1 MDWRERLHSVVL
13 STIVRDFPEGFWADI
28 RTGARQAYLDVFHQV
43 DADPNL
49 VSEQSIDTLFQVR
62 HFRMEHLLTKI
73 SLEHGI
79 PCSATILAENNR
91 HYVYSTKGDIT
102 QTQESVTA
110 IGAMTKQEIEQASLS
125 VRSGAGRGDL
135 GGGM

>member
-49 VSEQSIDTLFQVR
+49 VSEQRIDTLFQVR

-91 HYVYSTKGDIT
+91 HYVYSTKGDIALT
-102 QTQESVTA
+102 HGYE
-110 IGAMTKQEIEQASLS
+110 IGRASRRER
-125 VRSGAGRGDL
+125 VCQNV
-135 GGGM
+135 

>member
-49 VSEQSIDTLFQVR
+49 VSEQRIDTLFQVR

-79 PCSATILAENNR
+79 RSEEHTSEL
-91 HYVYSTKGDIT
+91 K
-102 QTQESVTA
+102 
-110 IGAMTKQEIEQASLS
+110 SLMRKS
-125 VRSGAGRGDL
+125 YAVFCL
-135 GGGM
+135 KKKKN